1 MEQTLQIRLDD
12 PRYGGPQFIGKLF
25 TEGLGRLPS
34 PEAYKSYM
42 SAIEEKGCTAPVLG
56 ELAGRLFS
64 QPDFAALQLE
74 PSEAALA
81 VYRALLNRDPL
92 ASEAEQFAQRLQQEP
107 VAAIAASLAAE
118 AEFAALLP
126 AIVEGP
132 YYWGANNAA
141 WSPSPSGTIMT
152 EADVQALLNGPEQV
166 IELPRGALVL
176 ISGTID
182 IPAGKTLRTAGQ
194 PAHYAQKARL
204 LRVANVA
211 APLVKVQE
219 GGTLSHTWLDG
230 NRSAYYADPDGLQ
243 RGVNSETAGDH
254 ACIADNRV
262 SDATAPT
269 HLVASDGYKGA
280 YIARNLLTCY
290 ATSHYAGVSG
300 GWADGITHAST
311 DSLIEG
317 NEVADATDV
326 GIIVFRYVS
335 EGYTEP
341 QNTIVRRNTVVNF
354 GNSAYAGY
362 DIDSWFGKGLVM
374 NFRGCSFEDNAVW
387 TSMKAHQHIVLSFAP
402 LAWTGKEGATAVGGR
417 MAGNYT
423 PEGLCCLAAAGIAV
437 DGVDQY
443 EIRGNQLQ
451 LYIGP
456 WAHEEKGFATR
467 SISMNSANGQGDL
480 QGPHADLPMHDE
492 QGVFISSALGEPFE
506 AVELRPCTIV
516 DPYDDN
522 DKA

>member
-34 PEAYKSYM
+34 PTEYKSYM
-42 SAIEEKGCTAPVLG
+42 SAIEEKGCTAAVLG
-56 ELAGRLFS
+56 ELAGRLFG
-64 QPDFAALQLE
+64 QPDFAALRLE
-74 PSEAALA
+74 PGEAALA

-92 ASEAEQFAQRLQQEP
+92 AGEAAQFAQRLQQEP
-107 VAAIAASLAAE
+107 AAAIAAGLAAE

-141 WSPSPSGTIMT
+141 WSPSGTLL
-152 EADVQALLNGPEQV
+152 ADDDVQALLDGPEQV

-176 ISGTID
+176 VSGTIN

-211 APLVKVQE
+211 LPLVKVQA

-230 NRSAYYADPDGLQ
+230 NRSAYYGDPGGLQ
-243 RGVNSETAGDH
+243 RGVNVETAGDGVRL
-254 ACIADNRV
+254 ADNRV
-262 SDATAPT
+262 NDATAPT

-280 YIARNLLTCY
+280 HIVRNLLTCY
-290 ATSHYAGVSG
+290 ATSHYAGVNG
-300 GWADGITHAST
+300 GWADAITHAST

-326 GIIVFRYVS
+326 GIIVFRFVS

-341 QNTIVRRNTVVNF
+341 QNTLVRRNTVVNF

-362 DIDSWFGKGLVM
+362 DIDPWFGKGLVM
-374 NFRGCSFEDNAVW
+374 NFRGCSFEENAVW

-402 LAWTGKEGATAVGGR
+402 LAWTGIEGATAVGGR
-417 MAGNYT
+417 MVGNYT
-423 PEGLCCLAAAGIAV
+423 PEGLICLAAAGIAV

-456 WAHEEKGFATR
+456 WANEPQGFAVR
-467 SISMNSANGQGDL
+467 SISLNSANGQGDL
-480 QGPHADLPMHDE
+480 QGPYEDMPMHHE
-492 QGVFISSALGEPFE
+492 QGGFISSALGEPFE
-506 AVELRPCTIV
+506 AVELRLCTIA
-516 DPYDDN
+516 DPPDGTS
-522 DKA
+522 